1 MMMMIRVMNVAL
13 WECLPIAILMQI
25 LATCATIRALQHQN
39 FNSFFWLEK
48 YFLRVS
54 RGRSQLLEKC
64 YGHSHNIAASLPLP
78 LIILQ
83 PGKNLFAAP
92 S

>member
-39 FNSFFWLEK
+39 FNSFFQLEK

-54 RGRSQLLEKC
+54 QESAVGKMLW
-64 YGHSHNIAASLPLP
+64 PL
-78 LIILQ
+78 
-83 PGKNLFAAP
+83 